1 MIFVRKICGCE
12 DQEAI
17 KEKLSECA
25 RQLQR
30 YNKQQKDFL
39 GVLSV
44 LRGEGV
50 DV

>member
-1 MIFVRKICGCE
+1 MIYVRKTCGCE
-12 DQEAI
+12 DQEDI
-17 KEKLSECA
+17 KAKLSECA
-25 RQLQR
+25 KQLQR

-39 GVLSV
+39 SVLSV